1 MIELTAA
8 VLGATLL
15 GSPHCA
21 GMCGGFACFVAGDA
35 AGARRVLAQAAYNLG
50 RLVSY
55 AVLGLL
61 AGSVGRGVEEIGAAA
76 GVSRAAPIAAGIVLV
91 LWGGANFLRA
101 IGVGAGRA
109 RSAAPSPAGAFLA
122 RLLRRIGRWP
132 AAARAATVGLVTTLI
147 PCGFLYGFVGVAAG
161 TGSPFAGAAVM
172 AVFWAGTLPVMATV
186 GLIAQS
192 AFGRW
197 RGRLPVVTAAL
208 LIVFGLLTIAGR
220 LGSFGGHAHHAA
232 PNPLG
237 AAAAPG
243 GSATHGAAHAGH

>member
-1 MIELTAA
+1 VIELAAA

-35 AGARRVLAQAAYNLG
+35 TGARRAVAQSAYNLG
-50 RLVSY
+50 RLLSY
-55 AVLGLL
+55 ALLGLV
-61 AGSVGRGVEEIGAAA
+61 AGSAGRGVDEIGAAG
-76 GVSRAAPIAAGIVLV
+76 GVSRAAPIAAGLVLV
-91 LWGGANFLRA
+91 LWGGANLLRA
-101 IGVGAGRA
+101 LGVGGARA
-109 RSAAPSPAGAFLA
+109 AAPTPASAFLA
-122 RLLRRIGRWP
+122 RLLRRTGRWP
-132 AAARAATVGLVTTLI
+132 AWARAGTVGLVTTLI

-161 TGSPFAGAAVM
+161 TGSPFAGAAIM
-172 AVFWAGTLPVMATV
+172 SVFWAGTLPVMASL

-192 AFGRW
+192 AFGRL
-197 RGRLPVVTAAL
+197 RDRLPVVTAAL
-208 LIVFGLLTIAGR
+208 LILFGLLTIAGR

-243 GSATHGAAHAGH
+243 GPGAGGGAHAGH